1 MKVNNIM
8 VTGATSFLGKY
19 LLAQL
24 TRRNQRV
31 FATAR
36 HESKNRNIQE
46 IDLLNVAQISSA
58 MNKVKPSVVYH
69 LGALVNLSRDFYVS
83 HKCIDINLKGTLNLL
98 ESFRETKPSIM
109 VFVSTEEVYG
119 NGQIPYREDQPLN
132 PPSGYAISKM
142 ASECFCQMY
151 ARELGFK
158 LIVARVATMYGPED
172 RPTRFIPQIII
183 KALKNEEIPLNSGV
197 KKRDFIFVDDVAKFL
212 IKILDAETI
221 DAHTVV
227 NIGGGASYRLLDLV
241 DIILKETQ
249 SLSKLLIG
257 EIPERI
263 GEAKEWL
270 MDIQKAKDIFG
281 WQPMIS
287 LEEGLR
293 RTIDYYKKILYN
305 K

>member
-1 MKVNNIM
+1 MKPNNIM
-8 VTGATSFLGKY
+8 LTGATSFLGKY

-24 TRRNQRV
+24 TRRNQQV

-36 HESKNRNIQE
+36 HERKNGNIQE
-46 IDLLNVAQISSA
+46 MDLLDMAQIINA

-69 LGALVNLSRDFYVS
+69 LGGFVNLSRDFSVS

-98 ESFRETKPSIM
+98 ESFRGITPSLM

-119 NGQIPYREDQPLN
+119 NGQIPYREDQFLN

-142 ASECFCQMY
+142 ASEYFCHMY

-158 LIVARVATMYGPED
+158 LIVLRVATMYGPKD

-197 KKRDFIFVDDVAKFL
+197 KKRDFVFVDDVAKFL
-212 IKILDAETI
+212 IKILDVEEI

-227 NIGGGASYRLLDLV
+227 NIGGGVSYRLLDLV
-241 DIILKETQ
+241 NIILRETQ
-249 SLSKLLIG
+249 SSSKLLIG
-257 EIPERI
+257 KIPERI
-263 GEAKEWL
+263 GEADEWL

-281 WQPMIS
+281 WQPMVS
-287 LEEGLR
+287 LEEGLLQ
-293 RTIDYYKKILYN
+293 TIDYYRKILY